1 MKEGKLTKGMQDVKN
16 VSFAEGLRRIAGSG
30 LFDKLSDQEK
40 VQFER
45 ARFAEEESKK
55 RSFVLGRQ
63 IDR

>member
-1 MKEGKLTKGMQDVKN
+1 MKERRLAKGMQDVKD
-16 VSFAEGLRRIAGSG
+16 VSFAEGLRRIAGSV

-40 VQFER
+40 AQFER

-63 IDR
+63 ID